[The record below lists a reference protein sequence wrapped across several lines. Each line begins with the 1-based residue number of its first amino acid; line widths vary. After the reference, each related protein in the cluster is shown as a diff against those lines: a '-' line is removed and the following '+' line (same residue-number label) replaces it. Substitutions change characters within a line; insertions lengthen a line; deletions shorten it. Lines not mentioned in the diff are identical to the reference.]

1 MPCIQTKV
9 NVSLTDEQEKSMKKR
24 MGEAISI
31 IPGKSESWLMVEL
44 EGDKHMFF
52 KGKNDRPIA
61 FAAISSYGSV
71 DPSSASAL
79 TAKICD
85 ILEKE
90 LGVPKDNIYVRY
102 AETDL
107 WGWNGRNF

>member
-1 MPCIQTKV
+1 MPY
-9 NVSLTDEQEKSMKKR
+9 
-24 MGEAISI
+24 ISI
-31 IPGKSESWLMVEL
+31 KTTEKLTSKKESSLKTALGSAIALIPGKSESWLMVEL